1 MAGNNARN
9 HHWVPQCYLKG
20 FARSRS
26 KNAQLYVADFDTKR
40 QFMTVPR
47 NVAAARDFNRIDI
60 DGVDPNHVESG
71 VAVFEGSLAKA
82 LERICRD
89 REVLDAEDLNL
100 VWNLIALL
108 AVRSPGMRENIRQA
122 HEQVMKRMMGLTLA
136 TKERYEHSFA
146 EAARAGVLNAHDILP
161 YERMRDFFDRD
172 QYSIAVST
180 THHVQQE
187 LKLAHAVLPLLGR
200 RNWLLVRASA
210 GTGGFV
216 TSDHPAVLQWTDPP
230 EQAFGSP
237 GFGLSNTEV
246 LFPLSHDLALIGN
259 FDGADSV
266 IDANERQVAI
276 FNAVIIGHRGRQIYA
291 RDDRFRYMMRD
302 GVLRR
307 GADVLRDVAHLD
319 LGTGT

>member
-20 FARSRS
+20 FAKSRS
-26 KNAQLYVADFDTKR
+26 KNAQLHVADFEANR

-71 VAVFEGSLAKA
+71 VAVFESSLSKA
-82 LERICRD
+82 LERICHDGEVRD
-89 REVLDAEDLNL
+89 PEDINL
-100 VWNLIALL
+100 IWNLIALL
-108 AVRSPGMRENIRQA
+108 AVRSPGMRENIRHG
-122 HEQVMKRMMGLTLA
+122 HEQVMKRVLGLTLA
-136 TKERYEHSFA
+136 TKERYEATFA
-146 EAARAGVLNAHDILP
+146 DAARAGVLDAGNILP
-161 YERMRDFFDRD
+161 YERMLDFFDRD

-187 LKLAHAVLPLLGR
+187 LKLAYEVLPLLGR
-200 RNWLLVRASA
+200 RNWLLVRASP

-216 TSDHPAVLQWTDPP
+216 TSDHPVALQWTNPP

-237 GFGLSNTEV
+237 GFGLRNTEV
-246 LFPLSHDLALIGN
+246 LFALSHDLALVGN
-259 FDGADSV
+259 FEGEDGI
-266 IDANERQVAI
+266 IDADERQVAL

-307 GADVLRDVAHLD
+307 GADVLRDVRRLD
-319 LGTGT
+319 LGTDT